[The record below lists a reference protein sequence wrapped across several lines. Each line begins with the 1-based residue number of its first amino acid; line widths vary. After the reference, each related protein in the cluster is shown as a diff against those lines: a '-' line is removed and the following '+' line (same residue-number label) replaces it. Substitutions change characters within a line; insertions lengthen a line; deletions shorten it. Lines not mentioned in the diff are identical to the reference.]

1 MSLLLGKSRI
11 ALVERYRVYS
21 LVPSKL
27 HVCVLIEQNNATVAY
42 SVSVT

>member
-1 MSLLLGKSRI
+1 MSILLGKSRI

-27 HVCVLIEQNNATVAY
+27 CVLIEQNNATVAY